1 MYSNERGSRFNILDL
16 VVKIIFFILF
26 VLVLLWLFPKV
37 PNMTPFYSNVFRENI
52 SYMQE
57 AGESYFTD
65 DKMPKEIGDEV
76 KITLAELFN
85 KKLVLPFV
93 DKDGNS
99 CNQYE
104 SFVSITKNEDES
116 YSLKTNLVCNE
127 ESDYLIKILGCHNYC
142 KDNNCSKTCHKE
154 QIVQYQFK
162 KAITKTITTYSCP
175 SGYTKDGNYC
185 YKSVLKD
192 TKSAIKTTITDQ
204 VLTMEAKKIYVE
216 GSKLKLDVIKEKKSD
231 TQKLVYD
238 TVVVSSTP
246 SSTKQEAYSCP
257 QQSCSTSC
265 APTYSCNCTTHTV
278 NHQQVTTCNTC
289 GGGCSESCTTTSGT
303 CYRTVTVPG
312 STTYSCPAASTANN
326 GKTDSGLQCWHYETI
341 DNGYK
346 YSCPLEA
353 NTTTG
358 SNETLECYKVTEGKT
373 YLQCTD
379 STYTLTNGV
388 CKKTITGTSTELK
401 CEDSGYILEGTS
413 CNLYGT
419 DKEKASSS
427 TSKKTTYK
435 YTWSDKSTLSGW
447 TKTGKTKTIEGEE
460 VCE

>member
-1 MYSNERGSRFNILDL
+1 MYSNERGSRFNFLDL
-16 VVKIIFFILF
+16 FVKIIFAAIFIFIL
-26 VLVLLWLFPKV
+26 VWLFPKV

-192 TKSAIKTTITDQ
+192 TKS
-204 VLTMEAKKIYVE
+204 
-216 GSKLKLDVIKEKKSD
+216 
-231 TQKLVYD
+231 
-238 TVVVSSTP
+238 
-246 SSTKQEAYSCP
+246 
-257 QQSCSTSC
+257 
-265 APTYSCNCTTHTV
+265 
-278 NHQQVTTCNTC
+278 
-289 GGGCSESCTTTSGT
+289 
-303 CYRTVTVPG
+303 
-312 STTYSCPAASTANN
+312 
-326 GKTDSGLQCWHYETI
+326 
-341 DNGYK
+341 
-346 YSCPLEA
+346 
-353 NTTTG
+353 
-358 SNETLECYKVTEGKT
+358 
-373 YLQCTD
+373 
-379 STYTLTNGV
+379 
-388 CKKTITGTSTELK
+388 
-401 CEDSGYILEGTS
+401 
-413 CNLYGT
+413 
-419 DKEKASSS
+419 
-427 TSKKTTYK
+427 
-435 YTWSDKSTLSGW
+435 
-447 TKTGKTKTIEGEE
+447 
-460 VCE
+460 